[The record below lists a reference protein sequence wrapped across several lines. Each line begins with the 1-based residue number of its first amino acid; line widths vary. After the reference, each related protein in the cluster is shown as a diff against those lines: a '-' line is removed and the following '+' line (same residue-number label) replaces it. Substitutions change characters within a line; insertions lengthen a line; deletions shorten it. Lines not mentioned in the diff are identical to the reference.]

1 MRLRRCAAALST
13 AGLVAVL
20 GGASGGIAQAGGGAT
35 AGPDL
40 STVEA
45 AKAYLISQ
53 GFDPSKFIFQVGLKN
68 YSGPQCPGLGWNCTT
83 ANLVVQIATAGGTN
97 YAECA
102 VDARQCVIVQGGHV
116 NGPILLS
123 DGDMNMHAHCGEAP
137 GEKKRMMLKE
147 SGPLTCTITQT
158 NPTTGN
164 NFAVVG
170 MSIHDNDDPAQVARE
185 DATVTQSTFGDG
197 DNHAV
202 VHEEILLQTSDETTG
217 QMQDGFQSL
226 NLTQDT
232 ETGDNLADV
241 KQTQRIT
248 AHARLPATT
257 QKQNTLEDPDPCAG
271 PSAEAN
277 TCVNFHQTTEAGRND
292 LNVHQDHN
300 VEAVGA
306 GGQQNQGCASKECTL
321 ELDGSQEVPGSTNGV
336 DNHQSI
342 TYTLRGPAGT
352 TQIQDPRIANGPG
365 SQLGGENDLWR
376 VRQLAVLTANDA
388 DDLGDV
394 QAHINQVD
402 DLSVF
407 GTVDAQSVIIID
419 GERSEIVCNQT
430 SCNYVQACGDVEEF
444 FEDDPEF
451 LCPDFR
457 EEPPP
462 VD

>member
-35 AGPDL
+35 AVPDL
-40 STVEA
+40 STPEA

-68 YSGPQCPGLGWNCTT
+68 YAGPSCPGLGWNCT
-83 ANLVVQIATAGGTN
+83 AARLVVQIATAGGVN
-97 YAECA
+97 YAECG
-102 VDARQCVIVQGGHV
+102 VDARQCVIVQGGHG
-116 NGPILLS
+116 NGPVLLS
-123 DGDMNMHAHCGEAP
+123 DGDMNMHAHCPPEG
-137 GEKKRMMLKE
+137 KRLMLKE
-147 SGPLTCTITQT
+147 SGDLECTITQV

-170 MSIHDNDDPAQVARE
+170 MSIQDNDDPEQEATE
-185 DATVTQSTFGDG
+185 TATVTQSTSGDG

-202 VHEEILLQTSDETTG
+202 VHEEILLQTSDESTG
-217 QMQDGFQSL
+217 MQMQDGFQSL

-232 ETGDNLADV
+232 ETGDNFADV

-248 AHARLPATT
+248 AHARLSATT
-257 QKQNTLEDPDPCAG
+257 QKQNTLEDPDPCFG
-271 PSAEAN
+271 PSSNAN
-277 TCVNFHQTTEAGRND
+277 TCVEFHQTTEAGRND

-300 VEAVGA
+300 VKAVGA
-306 GGQQNQGCASKECTL
+306 GGQQNQGCASKQCTL
-321 ELDGSQEVPGSTNGV
+321 ELDGSQELVGSTNSV

-376 VRQLAVLTANDA
+376 VTQLAVLTANDA

-407 GTVDAQSVIIID
+407 GTVDARSVIIID
-419 GERSEIVCNQT
+419 GDRSEIVCNQT
-430 SCNYVQACGDVEEF
+430 SCDYVQACGDVEEF

-457 EEPPP
+457 EEGPPI
-462 VD
+462 D